1 MKKDM
6 LCLKNKAFSLNSGLN
21 TLNLKDKIV
30 LFLASGLSLGFIP
43 FAPGTFG
50 SLLGI
55 PLHWLFSHLPIFL
68 GICSLGFVILIS
80 VWISGRA
87 ELLLENTDPSQIVI
101 DEVVGMAVALAGA
114 PFEPSLVIIAFLFFR
129 FFDIWKPFPIKQ
141 IDRSFPG
148 GWGIM
153 LDDVAAGVM
162 ANLAWRLC
170 DYMELL
176 GLSR

>member
-1 MKKDM
+1 
-6 LCLKNKAFSLNSGLN
+6 
-21 TLNLKDKIV
+21 
-30 LFLASGLSLGFIP
+30 LASGLFLGLIP

-68 GICSLGFVILIS
+68 GICSLGFVVLIS

-87 ELLLENTDPSQIVI
+87 ELLLGNKDPSQIVI

-114 PFEPSLVIIAFLFFR
+114 PLEPSLVIIAFLFFR
-129 FFDIWKPFPIKQ
+129 FFDIWKPFPIRY

-148 GWGIM
+148 GWGIVF
-153 LDDVAAGVM
+153 DDVAAGVM
-162 ANLAWRLC
+162 ANLAWRLW
-170 DYMELL
+170 DL
-176 GLSR
+176 GT

>member
-6 LCLKNKAFSLNSGLN
+6 LCLKNKAFYLNPGLN
-21 TLNLKDKIV
+21 TLNFKDKLV
-30 LFLASGLSLGFIP
+30 LFLASGLSLGLIP

-55 PLHWLFSHLPIFL
+55 PLHWLLSHLPICL

-87 ELLLENTDPSQIVI
+87 ELLLGNTDPSQIVI
-101 DEVVGMAVALAGA
+101 DEVVGMAVALVGA
-114 PFEPSLVIIAFLFFR
+114 PFEPSLIIIAFLFFR

-162 ANLAWRLC
+162 ANLAWRLW
-170 DYMELL
+170 DLL
-176 GLSR
+176 GI

>member
-1 MKKDM
+1 MAPK
-6 LCLKNKAFSLNSGLN
+6 
-21 TLNLKDKIV
+21 TLNFKDRLV
-30 LFLASGLSLGFIP
+30 LFLASGLFLGLIP

-55 PLHWLFSHLPIFL
+55 PLHWLLGHLPISL

-80 VWISGRA
+80 VWISSRA
-87 ELLLENTDPSQIVI
+87 ELLLGNKDPSQIVI

-114 PFEPSLVIIAFLFFR
+114 PIEPSLIVVAFIFFR
-129 FFDIWKPFPIKQ
+129 FFDIWKPFPIRY
-141 IDRSFPG
+141 IDKSFPG
-148 GWGIM
+148 GWGIV

-162 ANLAWRLC
+162 ANLAWRLW
-170 DYMELL
+170 DYMEIL

>member
-1 MKKDM
+1 VDPK
-6 LCLKNKAFSLNSGLN
+6 
-21 TLNLKDKIV
+21 TLNFKDRLV
-30 LFLASGLSLGFIP
+30 LFLASGLFLGLIP

-55 PLHWLFSHLPIFL
+55 PLHWLFSHLPFFP

-87 ELLLENTDPSQIVI
+87 ELLLGKKDPSQIVI

-114 PFEPSLVIIAFLFFR
+114 PLEPSLIIVAFMFFR
-129 FFDIWKPFPIKQ
+129 FFDIWKPFPIRY
-141 IDRSFPG
+141 IDKSSPG
-148 GWGIM
+148 GWGIV

-162 ANLAWRLC
+162 ANLAWRLW
-170 DYMELL
+170 DFYI
-176 GLSR
+176 GTQKVISHAW

>member
-1 MKKDM
+1 MDPK
-6 LCLKNKAFSLNSGLN
+6 
-21 TLNLKDKIV
+21 TLNFKDRLV
-30 LFLASGLSLGFIP
+30 LFLASGLFLGLIP

-55 PLHWLFSHLPIFL
+55 PLHWLFSHLPFFP

-87 ELLLENTDPSQIVI
+87 ELLLGKKDPSQIVI

-114 PFEPSLVIIAFLFFR
+114 PLEPSLIIVAFMFFR
-129 FFDIWKPFPIKQ
+129 FFDIWKPFPIRY
-141 IDRSFPG
+141 IDKSFPG
-148 GWGIM
+148 GWGIV

-162 ANLAWRLC
+162 ANLAWRLW
-170 DYMELL
+170 DFYI
-176 GLSR
+176 GTQKVISHAW

>member
-1 MKKDM
+1 VARK
-6 LCLKNKAFSLNSGLN
+6 
-21 TLNLKDKIV
+21 TLNFKDRLI
-30 LFLASGLSLGFIP
+30 LFLASGLFLGLIP

-55 PLHWLFSHLPIFL
+55 LLHWLFSHLPIFL

-87 ELLLENTDPSQIVI
+87 ELLLGNKDPSQIVI

-114 PFEPSLVIIAFLFFR
+114 PIKPSLIIVAFMFFR
-129 FFDIWKPFPIKQ
+129 FFDIWKPFPIKY
-141 IDRSFPG
+141 IDKSFPG
-148 GWGIM
+148 GWGIV

-162 ANLAWRLC
+162 ANLAWRLW
-170 DYMELL
+170 DYMEIL

>member
-1 MKKDM
+1 VAPK
-6 LCLKNKAFSLNSGLN
+6 
-21 TLNLKDKIV
+21 TLNFKDRLV
-30 LFLASGLSLGFIP
+30 LFLASGLFLGLIP

-55 PLHWLFSHLPIFL
+55 PLHWLLGHLPISL

-80 VWISGRA
+80 VWISGKA
-87 ELLLENTDPSQIVI
+87 ELLLGKKDPSQIVI

-114 PFEPSLVIIAFLFFR
+114 PLEPSLVIIAFLFFR
-129 FFDIWKPFPIKQ
+129 FFDIWKPFPIRY

-148 GWGIM
+148 GWGIV

-162 ANLAWRLC
+162 ANLAWRLW
-170 DYMELL
+170 DLEVI
-176 GLSR
+176 SHAW